1 MATALAGAE
10 AEILTSLIPERQG
23 RIYPRAVNKPISPY
37 PSRRSQAS
45 PISQH
50 ARYTITTTPPGT
62 PTRAHNNQAK
72 QPAHRP
78 GNPP

>member
-1 MATALAGAE
+1 MDAALAGAE
-10 AEILTSLIPERQG
+10 AEILTSLIPERPG

-37 PSRRSQAS
+37 PSRRSQAN

-50 ARYTITTTPPGT
+50 AGYTITTTTQGT
-62 PTRAHNNQAK
+62 PTRAHTDQAR